1 MPKNRRKGDYRV
13 VEREAAILAAD
24 EDAPLRA
31 ELLSVE
37 GLAER
42 ARELAHAQRSVVASR
57 PRTTP
62 LGRLLQR
69 AGAQLEAVN
78 ATLAAGAREGRSV
91 SPAMEWLLDNYY
103 LVDEQVRTASS
114 DLPAGYGAEL
124 SRLTDGPLTGYP
136 RIYEAAV
143 TLIAHTDARA
153 DVEQLERFVMAYQEV
168 APLSIGEMWAV
179 PIVLRVALVEDI
191 RRLAR
196 RVAATFAAEQAAE
209 SWGDQLLT
217 ALEDRP
223 AAIPELLAS
232 MSRGDRA
239 ASPSFLVRLDQ
250 RMADQERDVSAVTA
264 WIERATRAAGAR
276 LDDLRQE
283 EHQRQAADQVS
294 IANAISAIRFVDAT
308 DWRAFFERC
317 SVVERELRRDPAG
330 IYEDMDFP
338 SRDRYRHALE
348 ELAKRCPVSEPEI
361 ARAAVEH
368 AEAALHEDVT
378 DLVHGHVGHYLISG
392 GRYAFEQSLRYRP
405 RARERAHRSW
415 LGYRGVLYWGM
426 LATVTATLTVGL
438 AAFALSAG
446 AAWPAVVALVLLAVV
461 PLSELALGVV
471 NRLAAAVW
479 PPRSLPKLD
488 SRRPLADAHR
498 TLVVVPTLLTSVEGV
513 RAVLDNL
520 EVHYLGNTDA
530 NLGFALLGDLK
541 GAADEHMPGDA
552 AILESAR
559 DGVAELN
566 QRHGDE
572 GVSPFHLFIRSRT
585 FNAVEGT
592 WMGWERKRGALTELA
607 RLLRGASDTSIT
619 LQAGDASFLPG
630 VTFVITLDADTV
642 LPRDAARRMTCTISH
657 PLSRARVD
665 TDRDI
670 VTGGYGLVQPRVG
683 MTLPSATSTLY
694 AMLNTGPT
702 GLDPYAGAVSDTY
715 QDVFGEGSFTGKGI
729 FEVDVFNSALEGRFP
744 DNRLLSHDLIEGCF
758 LRTALASDV
767 EVLDDF
773 PGSYL
778 TQCSRVH
785 RWVRGDWQILP
796 WLGATAPGPDG
807 TRYRNP
813 LSTLHRWKIAD
824 NLRRSVFPAS
834 WLLLGSI
841 GWLLIPNPG
850 WVWPV
855 SLAVILGFQAF
866 THALDSLVRFPRGVG
881 FRAAVRPVVADL
893 GTDVLR
899 ALVGLA
905 ILPHQA
911 VLNADAATRA
921 VWRSYVSKRSLL
933 EWTTAA
939 EAERLSGSDLR
950 AFVRAMAPPALLA
963 IALVTPALLV
973 VEGSWAWITPAAL
986 AWAFSPAIAW
996 SISRPLRRRVSAPSA
1011 ADVRFIRRVARKTW
1025 RFFET
1030 FVGPEDRWLPPDN
1043 YQEDPKGELAH
1054 RTSPTNMGLALI
1066 ANLTAHDLGYVS
1078 TSVMVDRVSSTLGT
1092 MVGLER
1098 FRGHFYNWYDTR
1110 TLEALRPKYVSTVD
1124 SGNLAGHLIALRT
1137 GLTGVAE
1144 GPIVGPQALLGIAD
1158 ALRLSLEELLEAR
1171 QELSPAE
1178 TLDSLRHGL
1187 DELLRRVSLAEP
1199 PRNLGAWHALFD
1211 ELRRAA
1217 EPLGR
1222 LADELEP
1229 RGHAAPLSVDEV
1241 VETLRRHRE
1250 ELLALAPWGGILADA
1265 PHAVGGWARAYDLA
1279 PLISEVPSLIGLA
1292 EGLETAL
1299 GALEALT
1306 REPHGTDDAE
1316 RATVA
1321 SWAAALADA
1330 VRSNRPACATLLG
1343 RLRLQCD
1350 IASQIWEHTDF
1361 AMLYDEGRELFS
1373 IGFNTEQ
1380 GRLDDSYYDMLASE
1394 CRLASYLAIARG
1406 QVPQEHWFRL
1416 GRQLTRTSGGFAL
1429 LSWSASMFEYLMPLL
1444 VMNAYPDTLLDL
1456 TYAAVVRRQ
1465 EQYGAERGVPW
1476 GVSESAFAA
1485 MDSELTYQYQAFG
1498 VPGLGL
1504 KRGLSD
1510 DIVVAPYATL
1520 LAMQVDHAAG
1530 LANLRR
1536 LTAEGAEGRYGYY
1549 EALDYTPGRVPAGQR
1564 RAVVK
1569 TYMAHHQG
1577 MGLVALG
1584 NELTDGRMRRRFHAD
1599 PLAETAELLLQER
1612 VPRHM
1617 KPAQPHVEEVEFVR
1631 SHRELPPPVNRSYPL
1646 ADTPTPATHFLSN
1659 GRYSVMV
1666 TNAGGGYS
1674 RWMDHAVSRYR
1685 EDITRDCWGQFCFL
1699 RDTDSG
1705 AVWSNTFQPSLA
1717 PYDDYHC
1724 ILSADRAEY
1733 RRVDGEMETYT
1744 EIVVSPEDDVEVRR
1758 IAVTNHGISPRTIEL
1773 TSYFEVALAAQ
1784 GADQAHR
1791 AFSNLFVET
1800 EAVPDLATLLFTR
1813 RPRSAE
1819 EVRIWGLHTVACEEG
1834 HAGQTSWETD
1844 RARFVGRL
1852 RRVPDAVA
1860 MESAGPLSGT
1870 VGPVLDP
1877 VCSLRRVVSIGP
1889 GETVRVAY
1897 TTGVAAS
1904 RDEALRLAERYADVR
1919 AAQRAIDLAWSTSQI
1934 ELRDL
1939 GITPDEAVVFQRL
1952 ASRLL
1957 LTDPYSRLK
1966 LKTPRENTLQING
1979 LWGLGI
1985 SGDHPILLVKIERI
1999 EDAQIVRQAL
2009 LAHQYWRHK
2018 GFRCDLVILNTK
2030 PSAYHSELDDRL
2042 HLLARTGHALRMMD
2056 KPAGV
2061 FIRRADQIAP
2071 DALNLLESVA
2081 RATVEAERGP
2091 IALQLNQRGIRP
2103 EPPDPL
2109 TPREPPRTYPTQPFT
2124 RPALDFDNGYGGFD
2138 PATGEYVIVLENGET
2153 TPAPWVNVIA
2163 YPEFGTLVSEAGVGC
2178 TWARNSHE
2186 NRLTTWN
2193 NDAVS
2198 DGSGEMLYVRDEDT
2212 GEFWSPTPLP
2222 VHDDAPYVVR
2232 HGHGY
2237 STFEHACHG
2246 IGHHLTWLV
2255 PPDAPV
2261 RIARLRLENLSGQSR
2276 RLSVTQFVEWV
2287 LGDSRSKAN
2296 QRVVTRYD
2304 TEASMLTAHSWMNED
2319 FPGRVAFLACDR
2331 KPCGYTASRTEFL
2344 GRNGTP
2350 GDPAAMHRRS
2360 LGQITGRFH
2369 DNCGALMSAVDLAPG
2384 ETVELR
2390 FLLGQTDTLE
2400 QARDLVRAQR
2410 HPGAAD
2416 AALDAVRA
2424 HWDGVLGTVKVSTP
2438 DKALDTL
2445 INGPVLYQTLACR
2458 IWGRTALYQS
2468 SGAFGFRDQLQDV
2481 MALTLSRPDLTRA
2494 QIVRASRHQFEA
2506 GDVLHWWQPH
2516 SGRGVRTRF
2525 TDDRCWLPF
2534 VTADYIEATGDLS
2547 VLDEVTPYIAGPD
2560 LEPDREDAYL
2570 VPMRA
2575 GAEGTVYEHCV
2586 AALEASRGVGVHG
2599 LPLMGGGDWNDGMNR
2614 VGIEGRGESVWMAWF
2629 LHSTFNRFAR
2639 LCELRGEPQRASE
2652 YRAFAAE
2659 VAAAAEGEAW
2669 DGAWYRRAY
2678 FDDGTPLGTKSAEE
2692 CRIDAIAQAWA
2703 VISGGGAPDR
2713 AMRALE
2719 SVEEKLVSW
2728 EDGLVALLTPPFD
2741 RMTQDPGY
2749 IKGYVP
2755 GVRENG
2761 GQYTHA
2767 AIWVVMAYALM
2778 GDGDEAV
2785 ALLDLINPIN
2795 HALSKDEADVYRVEP
2810 YVIAADVYAAEPHV
2824 GRGGWTWYT
2833 GSASWFYNVAVR
2845 TILGIRTV
2853 AEGGRRFLVIDPC
2866 IPKAWTTFS
2875 AEVRF
2880 GATTYSVRVDNP
2892 RGVNRGVERVAC
2904 DGSVAPGERVA
2915 IADDGRTHRV
2925 VVTMLG
2931 G

>member
-1 MPKNRRKGDYRV
+1 V
-13 VEREAAILAAD
+13 AERTAAELAAD
-24 EDAPLRA
+24 PDAPLRA
-31 ELLSVE
+31 ELLSLE
-37 GLAER
+37 GLSER
-42 ARELAHAQRSVVASR
+42 AREIAVEQRSATFGR
-57 PRTTP
+57 PRATP
-62 LGRLLQR
+62 LGRLLER
-69 AGAQLEAVN
+69 AGVQLAAVN
-78 ATLAAGAREGRSV
+78 TAMATGAREGRSV
-91 SPAMEWLLDNYY
+91 SPSMEWLLDNYY
-103 LVDEQVRTASS
+103 LVGEQVRTASA

-124 SRLTDGPLTGYP
+124 PRLTAGPLVGFP

-143 TLIAHTDARA
+143 TLLAHTDARIEE
-153 DVEQLERFVMAYQEV
+153 DHLEQFVMAYQEI
-168 APLSIGEMWAV
+168 APLSIGEMWAI

-191 RRLAR
+191 RRLSR
-196 RVAATFAAEQAAE
+196 RVNETFAAEQAAE
-209 SWGDQLLT
+209 SWADRLLI
-217 ALEDRP
+217 AMEDRP
-223 AAIPELLAS
+223 DSLPYLLAS
-232 MSRGDRA
+232 IPRGGRA
-239 ASPSFLVRLDQ
+239 SSTSFLIRLGQ
-250 RMADQERDVSAVTA
+250 RMADQERDVSAITG
-264 WIERATRAAGAR
+264 WIDHAVRSVGADPGT
-276 LDDLRQE
+276 LTQQ

-294 IANAISAIRFVDAT
+294 IANAITAVRFVDAT
-308 DWRAFFERC
+308 DWRAFFEHC
-317 SVVERELRRDPAG
+317 SVVEAELRRDPAG
-330 IYEDMDFP
+330 IYSRMDFP
-338 SRDRYRHALE
+338 SRDRYRHAIE
-348 ELAKRCPVSEPEI
+348 DLAKRCPISEPEV
-361 ARAAVEH
+361 ARAAVER
-368 AEAALHEDVT
+368 ASKALRDDVA
-378 DLVHGHVGHYLISG
+378 DLVRGHVGYYLISA
-392 GRYAFEQSLRYRP
+392 GRYDFETSIHYRP

-415 LGYRGVLYWGM
+415 LSARGVLYSG
-426 LATVTATLTVGL
+426 LLGLVTLGL
-438 AAFALSAG
+438 ASGLAVFAWTAG
-446 AAWPAVVALVLLAVV
+446 AAPWGIALLVLLAVV

-471 NRLAAAVW
+471 NRVAAAVW
-479 PPRSLPKLD
+479 PPRNLPKLD
-488 SRRPLADAHR
+488 GRSPLGESHR
-498 TLVVVPTLLTSVEGV
+498 TLVVVPALLTSVDSV
-513 RAVLDNL
+513 RSVLDHL
-520 EVHYLGNTDA
+520 EIHYLGNEDE
-530 NLGFALLGDLK
+530 NIGFALLGDVK
-541 GAADEHMPGDA
+541 GAQEEHLPGDA
-552 AILESAR
+552 AVLDAAQQ
-559 DGVAELN
+559 GVAELN
-566 QRHGDE
+566 CRYGSDD
-572 GVSPFHLFIRSRT
+572 GGPFHLFVRSRS
-585 FNAVEGT
+585 FNEVERT

-607 RLLRGASDTSIT
+607 KLLRGAGDTSIT
-619 LQAGDASFLPG
+619 LQVGDTGFLPG
-630 VTFVITLDADTV
+630 VRFVITLDSDTV
-642 LPRDAARRMTCTISH
+642 LPRDTARRMVCTIAH

-665 TDRDI
+665 AERGLVI
-670 VTGGYGLVQPRVG
+670 GGYGLVQPRVG
-683 MTLPSATSTLY
+683 MSLTSATATLY
-694 AMLNTGPT
+694 ARLHTGPT

-729 FEVDVFNSALEGRFP
+729 FEVDVFNTVLEGRFP
-744 DNRLLSHDLIEGCF
+744 ENRLLSHDLIEGCF

-778 TQCSRVH
+778 AQCSRVH

-796 WLGATAPGPDG
+796 WTGRTAPGEDG
-807 TRYRNP
+807 SRHHNP
-813 LSTLHRWKIAD
+813 LTRLHKWKIWD

-834 WLLLGSI
+834 LMLLGSV
-841 GWLLIPNPG
+841 GWLLMERPG

-855 SLAVILGFQAF
+855 SLAVILGFPAL
-866 THALDSLVRFPRGVG
+866 THALDSLLRFPRGVG
-881 FRAAVRPVVADL
+881 VRVAVRPVVADL
-893 GTDVLR
+893 GDDLLR

-905 ILPHQA
+905 LLPHQA
-911 VLNADAATRA
+911 VLNTDAAIRA
-921 VWRSYVSKRSLL
+921 LWRSYVSKRDLL

-950 AFVRAMAPPALLA
+950 SFARAIAPSALLA
-963 IALVTPALLV
+963 IALVTPALLFARS
-973 VEGSWAWITPAAL
+973 SWPWIVPAVL
-986 AWAFSPAIAW
+986 AWAASPVIAW
-996 SISRPLRRRVSAPSA
+996 SISRPIRRREAVPTAS
-1011 ADVRFIRRVARKTW
+1011 DVRFMRRVARKTW
-1025 RFFET
+1025 RFFEA
-1030 FVGPEDRWLPPDN
+1030 FVGPEDHWLPPDN
-1043 YQEDPKGELAH
+1043 FQEDPKGGPAH
-1054 RTSPTNMGLALI
+1054 RTSPTNMGLALL
-1066 ANLTAHDLGYVS
+1066 ANLTAHDLGFIS
-1078 TSVMVDRVSSTLGT
+1078 TGMMVDRISATLGS

-1110 TLEALRPKYVSTVD
+1110 TLEPLRPQYVSTVD
-1124 SGNLAGHLIALRT
+1124 SGNLGGHLITLRS
-1137 GLTGVAE
+1137 GLLEVSEA
-1144 GPIVGPQALLGIAD
+1144 PIVGPQALPGIAD
-1158 ALRLSLEELLEAR
+1158 ALRLALEDLLEAKDS
-1171 QELSPAE
+1171 LGPANE
-1178 TLDSLRHGL
+1178 VDSLRRDVDEMLRRTMLVEHPRNVGGWHATL
-1187 DELLRRVSLAEP
+1187 DEL
-1199 PRNLGAWHALFD
+1199 W
-1211 ELRRAA
+1211 RAA
-1217 EPLGR
+1217 EPLAQRAGA
-1222 LADELEP
+1222 L
-1229 RGHAAPLSVDEV
+1229 AAPGHRAVSSVLEAVATVRVHRADLLS
-1241 VETLRRHRE
+1241 
-1250 ELLALAPWGGILADA
+1250 LAPWAHLVSEA
-1265 PHAVGGWARAYDLA
+1265 PHAVAGWARAYDLA
-1279 PLISEVPSLIGLA
+1279 PLLSDVPSLVGLA
-1292 EGLETAL
+1292 EGLLAAL
-1299 GALEALT
+1299 GALDALAGD
-1306 REPHGTDDAE
+1306 PHGTDEAE

-1321 SWAAALADA
+1321 TWASALADDIRA
-1330 VRSNRPACATLLG
+1330 NRPVCEVLLG
-1343 RLRLQCD
+1343 HLRLQCD
-1350 IASQIWEHTDF
+1350 IASQMWEHTDF
-1361 AMLYDEGRELFS
+1361 TMLYDEGRELFS

-1380 GRLDDSYYDMLASE
+1380 GRIDDSYYDMLASE

-1456 TYAAVVRRQ
+1456 TYEAVVRRQ
-1465 EQYGAERGVPW
+1465 QQYGAERGVPW

-1510 DIVVAPYATL
+1510 DIVVAPYATM

-1536 LTAEGAEGRYGYY
+1536 LTAEGAEGPFGYY

-1584 NELTDGRMRRRFHAD
+1584 NELTNGRMRERFHSD

-1617 KPAQPHVEEVEFVR
+1617 RPAQPHVEEVEFVR
-1631 SHRELPPPVNRSYPL
+1631 SHREPPVPVNRSYPL

-1659 GRYSVMV
+1659 GRYAVMV

-1685 EDITRDCWGQFCFL
+1685 EDITRDCWGQFCFI

-1705 AVWSNTFQPSLA
+1705 AVWSNTFQPSLT

-1724 ILSADRAEY
+1724 ILSADRAEF
-1733 RRVDGEMETYT
+1733 RRRDGEIETFT

-1758 IAVTNHGISPRTIEL
+1758 LAITNRGRSRRTLEL
-1773 TSYFEVALAAQ
+1773 TSYFEIALTVQ

-1800 EAVPDLATLLFTR
+1800 EAVPELRTLLFTR
-1813 RPRSAE
+1813 RPRSATE
-1819 EVRIWGLHTVACEEG
+1819 QRVWGLHTLAVDDG
-1834 HAGQTSWETD
+1834 HPGDVSWETD

-1852 RRVPDAVA
+1852 RHVPDAVA
-1860 MESAGPLSGT
+1860 MEDTQPLSGT

-1877 VCSLRRVVSIGP
+1877 VCAIRRVVTIAP
-1889 GETVRVAY
+1889 GATAHVAF
-1897 TTGVAAS
+1897 TTGVAPS
-1904 RDEALRLAERYADVR
+1904 RDDALRLAERYADVR

-1966 LKTPRENTLQING
+1966 LKTARENTLQISA

-1999 EDAQIVRQAL
+1999 EDTQIVRQAL
-2009 LAHQYWRHK
+2009 LAHQYFRHK
-2018 GFRCDLVILNTK
+2018 GFRCDLVILNTR

-2042 HLLARTGHALRMMD
+2042 HLLARTGHALQMMD
-2056 KPAGV
+2056 KPGGV

-2091 IALQLNQRGIRP
+2091 IVLQLNQRGIRP
-2103 EPPDPL
+2103 QPPDQLMPKQAA
-2109 TPREPPRTYPTQPFT
+2109 RTYAAPPFA
-2124 RPALDFDNGYGGFD
+2124 RPKLDFDNGYGGFD
-2138 PATGEYVIVLENGET
+2138 PKTGEYVIVLENGLA
-2153 TPAPWVNVIA
+2153 TPAPWINVIA
-2163 YPEFGTLVSEAGVGC
+2163 YPEFGTMVSEAGIGC

-2198 DGSGEMLYVRDEDT
+2198 DGSGEMIYVRDEET

-2222 VHDDAPYVVR
+2222 MHDDAPYVIR
-2232 HGHGY
+2232 HGRGY
-2237 STFEHACHG
+2237 STFEHTCHG
-2246 IGHHLTWLV
+2246 IGHRLTWFV
-2255 PPDAPV
+2255 PPNEPV
-2261 RIARLRLENLSGQSR
+2261 RVARLRLENLSGEPR
-2276 RLSVTQFVEWV
+2276 KLSVTQFVEWV
-2287 LGDSRSKAN
+2287 LGDSRSRAN

-2304 TEASMLTAHSWMNED
+2304 TEGEMLTAQSWMNED
-2319 FPGRVAFLACDR
+2319 FPGRVAFLACDG
-2331 KPCGYTASRTEFL
+2331 KPCAYTASRTEFL

-2350 GDPAAMHRRS
+2350 DDPAAMHRKT
-2360 LGQITGRFH
+2360 LGQVTGRFH
-2369 DNCGALMSAVDLAPG
+2369 DNCGALLSTIDLAPG
-2384 ETVELR
+2384 EVVEVR

-2400 QARDLVRAQR
+2400 AARALVRAHR
-2410 HPGAAD
+2410 EPAAAD
-2416 AALDAVRA
+2416 RALDGVRA
-2424 HWDGVLGTVKVSTP
+2424 HWDGVLGSVKVATP
-2438 DKALDTL
+2438 DAALDAM
-2445 INGPVLYQTLACR
+2445 INGPALYQTLACR

-2481 MALTLSRPDLTRA
+2481 MALTIARPDVTRA

-2547 VLDEVTPYIAGPD
+2547 VLEEVTPYITGPE
-2560 LEPDREDAYL
+2560 LQPGHEDAYL
-2570 VPMRA
+2570 VPARA
-2575 GAEGTVYEHCV
+2575 DTGATVYEHCI
-2586 AALEASRGVGVHG
+2586 AALEASRGLGAHG

-2629 LHSTFNRFAR
+2629 LHATFTRFAGVCELKGEPERAADYVRFAR
-2639 LCELRGEPQRASE
+2639 DLSG
-2652 YRAFAAE
+2652 AAE
-2659 VAAAAEGEAW
+2659 SEGW

-2678 FDDGTPLGTKSAEE
+2678 FDDGTPLGTKGALE

-2703 VISGGGAPDR
+2703 VISGAAAPDR
-2713 AMRALE
+2713 ALRALE
-2719 SVEEKLVSW
+2719 AVEEKLVSW
-2728 EDGLVALLTPPFD
+2728 EDGLIALLTPPFD
-2741 RMTQDPGY
+2741 HMEQDPGY

-2767 AIWVVMAYALM
+2767 AIWVALAYALM
-2778 GDGDEAV
+2778 GDGDEAL
-2785 ALLDLINPIN
+2785 ALLDLINPLN
-2795 HALSKDEADVYRVEP
+2795 HALTREDADVYRVEP
-2810 YVIAADVYAAEPHV
+2810 YVVAADVYAAKPHV

-2853 AEGGRRFLVIDPC
+2853 AQGGTRYLVIDPC
-2866 IPKAWTTFS
+2866 IPKAWPSFT
-2875 AEVRF
+2875 ADVRF
-2880 GATTYSVRVDNP
+2880 GATTYHVRVENP
-2892 RGVNRGVERVAC
+2892 RGVNRGVQRVAC
-2904 DGSVAPGERVA
+2904 DGSVAPNERVA
-2915 IADDGRTHRV
+2915 ISNDGRAHRV